1 MNPIYDYVSE
11 FQFGSKALGLTLLIA
26 SFSVIISSACA
37 LIMFFL
43 DKRRM
48 SFLRIHQET
57 TVTDENS
64 DSAPSTSQIFKIRDM
79 FKFPIQF
86 WLMIII
92 CVVFFSVTF
101 PFIGLAK
108 LYFIRKYSNSSFVA
122 SLQQRFLFFCF
133 INQFFSI
140 LMYN

>member
-1 MNPIYDYVSE
+1 MNPLYDYVNK
-11 FQFGSKALGLTLLIA
+11 FQSDSKALGLTLLIA
-26 SFSVIISSACA
+26 SFSVIVSSACA
-37 LIMFFL
+37 FIMYFF
-43 DKRRM
+43 DKRRKNV
-48 SFLRIHQET
+48 LTIHQET
-57 TVTDENS
+57 NS
-64 DSAPSTSQIFKIRDM
+64 SNSNSESRTAQIFNLKDM

-122 SLQQRFLFFCF
+122 SLQQRFIF
-133 INQFFSI
+133 IEYLI
-140 LMYN
+140 YV